1 MRPKLCIFV
10 GVSNLPK
17 SHSVTVRIPVCKYQR
32 RRWRHPRL
40 AAALRQCVLLAG
52 ALITVGCA
60 IANPPNVICPV
71 TRVLEDPAQLTR
83 FKPGVGRDITDIDF
97 DAAFAENTGAGTCEI
112 DDDKID
118 VELKIL
124 IVANRGTANTSRR
137 ASFDFFITVVDQ
149 DDNVLVQNGS
159 AFWERF
165 EGQVDFSG
173 NQTWVTYTDEFVMT
187 IPLKSGLS
195 ARDLRI
201 FIGFE
206 LSSEELEY
214 NRTRRRR

>member
-10 GVSNLPK
+10 GASNLLK
-17 SHSVTVRIPVCKYQR
+17 NHSVTAHIPACKYQR
-32 RRWRHPRL
+32 RRWRHPII

-60 IANPPNVICPV
+60 TADDPVVFCPV
-71 TRVLEDPAQLTR
+71 TRVLEDPAQMTR
-83 FKPGVGRDITDIDF
+83 FKPGAGRDITDIDF
-97 DAAFAENTGAGTCEI
+97 EAVFAENTGAGTCEV

-118 VELKIL
+118 VELKVL
-124 IVANRGTANTSRR
+124 IVVNRGTANTSRR

-149 DDNVLVQNGS
+149 DDNVLIQNGS
-159 AFWERF
+159 AFWEKF
-165 EGQVDFSG
+165 EGQVDFLG
-173 NQTWVTYTDEFVMT
+173 NQSRVTYTDEFVTT

-206 LSSEELEY
+206 LSTEELEY